1 MKYIIIFFIFS
12 LLSGCAFIDPR
23 IAPTTRGDDQYSESV
38 GNGRVLI
45 VQTPFSDGRTIQ
57 DRCGMQKNG
66 YGMDTASAICVA
78 NPTVWVAALF
88 VDELRAAGFNVIT
101 EKESNLT
108 SALKIQGILLKLF
121 AEPTHSVI
129 ETDVHIKLIV
139 SESSGFVAKRSF
151 FVKKSVINVW
161 GTTNYF
167 QTSIDNAT
175 RQIVKDMVSSIVN
188 LLNRNPELSGKMPH
202 TKYISLGEL

>member
-1 MKYIIIFFIFS
+1 
-12 LLSGCAFIDPR
+12 
-23 IAPTTRGDDQYSESV
+23 
-38 GNGRVLI
+38 
-45 VQTPFSDGRTIQ
+45 
-57 DRCGMQKNG
+57 MQKNG

-78 NPTVWVAALF
+78 DPTVWVAALF

-101 EKESNLT
+101 EKESNST

-121 AEPTHSVI
+121 AEPANSSVI
-129 ETDVHIKLIV
+129 ETDVHIKLIA

-188 LLNRNPELSGKMPH
+188 LLNRYPELSGKMPH